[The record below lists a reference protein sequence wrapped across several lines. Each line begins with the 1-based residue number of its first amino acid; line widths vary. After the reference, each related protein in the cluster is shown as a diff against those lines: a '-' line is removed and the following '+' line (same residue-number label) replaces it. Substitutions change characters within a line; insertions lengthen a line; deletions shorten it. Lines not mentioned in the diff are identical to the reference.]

1 MTTTDTAPVFRLATY
16 LTVRADFAFKASSG
30 HTVKARAGQVFW
42 VTSNVHLQSVE
53 QAVRVARKGKGCI
66 SHGYC
71 FKPEDIERFFI
82 VEERSKP
89 APPSHPS
96 LTSVDIRRN
105 A

>member
-1 MTTTDTAPVFRLATY
+1 MTTDTAPVFRLATY
-16 LTVRADFAFKASSG
+16 LTVRADFTFKASSG

-42 VTSNVHLQSVE
+42 VTSNVHLQSTE

-71 FKPEDIERFFI
+71 FNPKDIERFFI
-82 VEERSKP
+82 VEDRSKP
-89 APPSHPS
+89 AAPSHPS

-105 A
+105 G

>member
-1 MTTTDTAPVFRLATY
+1 MTTDTAPVFRLATY
-16 LTVRADFAFKASSG
+16 LTVRTDFTFKASSG

-42 VTSNVHLQSVE
+42 LHRTCICKALNKRCALLAKE
-53 QAVRVARKGKGCI
+53 GCV

-82 VEERSKP
+82 VEDRSKP
-89 APPSHPS
+89 AAPSHPS

-105 A
+105 G